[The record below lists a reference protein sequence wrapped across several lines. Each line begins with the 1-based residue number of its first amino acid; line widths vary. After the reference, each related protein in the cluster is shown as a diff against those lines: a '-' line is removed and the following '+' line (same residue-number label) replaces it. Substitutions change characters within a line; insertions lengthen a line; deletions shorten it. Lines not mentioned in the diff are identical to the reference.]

1 MNTPRLAR
9 ALALTLFA
17 ATAALHAQVPKIINY
32 QGRVAVDGVNFD
44 SETAG
49 RDGLFDFALVN
60 SDATYT
66 YWTND
71 GREGAAVQPLV
82 SLEIPVTKGLYSVQ
96 LGDTSIPTMAAIP
109 ASVFDNPDVRLRVW
123 FNDQSDGAN
132 TRELLTP
139 DQRITSVGYAMRADQ
154 ANGVADGAITSDKIA
169 AGAVGASQIADY
181 AITEPKLRL
190 GTELGAISDGTLGSS
205 ADALTFTR
213 TFDYPFAGPPNISLL
228 SPGWTLSDVTSTGFS
243 AAFDLVPVIPHTTP
257 GIGGSHTRM
266 VLADGHP
273 AICYYQAGAANL
285 VFVRATDPN
294 GSAWGTPVVID
305 SAGNVGIWNSMAI
318 INGHPAISYRYVGP
332 GGTSGELRFVRAT
345 DPQGTAWPMPVI
357 VDGGPPTFGNTG
369 VYTSMAEV
377 NGAPAISYHDGTT
390 SSFRYVRAND
400 ADGTSW
406 GVPVTVD
413 ADSISTSSSLKMV
426 NGRPAVAYSVNADGG
441 ALRFARASDADG
453 GTWGAPTAVNTGG
466 SLGRWPSLEVINGQP
481 AISYRDGQAD
491 DLKFAR
497 ATDADGTTWDI
508 PVSVDGV
515 DNVGEYSSLAIVGG
529 HPAISYYDKE
539 NDDLKYVQ
547 AADANG
553 NSWGAPVT
561 LDSEGNVG
569 QWTTLAVVNGRAAIS
584 YYDSTNQNVKY
595 VRLPELRW
603 QADDGTVAPL
613 TAAAVAEGTVGTAQL
628 AAGALSTPLGVT
640 GSSQAAVANTSYVAN
655 GDALTLIDLTE
666 TEAMVGDTIQIF
678 GTGMGGWNAGG
689 FEPWTARESERAWNA
704 VASSDDG
711 TRLIAADINSKLYTS
726 SDSGKTWT
734 PRDSV
739 RRWGAVA
746 SSNSGQ
752 YLVAAAGYFA
762 NAPGD
767 KIYTSD
773 DWGETW
779 TPRGVDRFWSSVA
792 SSANGDKLVA
802 VANSGT
808 IFTSENYG
816 QTWTE
821 RMDDANRGWYSVASS
836 TQGDILIA
844 AVRPGKIYTSTDSG
858 VIWTER
864 ITDTN
869 RFWEDV
875 AISGNGLKMFAVA
888 AGEFYTSIDSGET
901 WTSTVNSFGLKSL
914 ACSANGT
921 KLIGAEDGGKIY
933 ISTDS
938 GATWTAEES
947 DRGWNAVASS
957 ADGSKLVATGAFE
970 SIYTKGAYYE
980 IASGAQGT
988 RATLQYQAD
997 GSWTPAKE
1005 SQIADGSVGDASISS
1020 TASISDTKLATLTT
1034 PGKVANS
1041 ATTGTPANIPDTLV
1055 LRDGNGSFATQD
1067 ITLEGN
1073 LNLANTDASGN
1084 NGVITQGGRT
1094 LIHTFGDYNFFA
1106 GYQAGNFTM
1115 TGGANTAIG
1124 GYQPLRYNTTG
1135 ENNTAS
1141 GTLALTSNT
1150 SGNSNTANGMRSLAS
1165 NTTGSKNTASG
1176 HEAMFFND
1184 SGEENTA
1191 TGYQA
1196 LKQNTTGSLNT
1207 ASGTGALNF
1216 NTEGHSNSAFGSYAL
1231 QLNSTGSFNTAVGIN
1246 ALYDNNGDANTAL
1259 GNNALGQNESGSNNT
1274 AIGNGAGFWTDGDY
1288 NITIGH
1294 QGVPGE
1300 DHAIRIGTVGTHDKT
1315 LLVGNVGIGTSTPD
1329 IPLEVNGAATPT
1341 TVGPGKYFDSTT
1353 VGITDFAASGGIPI
1367 SIKASH
1373 NILATG
1379 FDAVSDERIKVIQG
1393 RSDSASDLG
1402 RLLRIEITD
1411 YHYKDKIDKGARPQK
1426 KVIAQQVETVYPQ
1439 AVNKTTDVVPDIF
1452 QKALIKDGWVA
1463 LTTDL
1468 KVGERVRLV
1477 TEAGHR
1483 AVHEVL
1489 ELGQDRFRTDF
1500 AEDVGEVFVYGREV
1514 KDFRSVDYEAISM
1527 LNVSA
1532 TQELARKVELLE
1544 EEKTNSEAEIARL
1557 QKQVAAQAQ
1566 ALARQADHHK
1576 ALDARLAALEQ
1587 AGSPAS
1593 VQAVKVALKK

>member
-1 MNTPRLAR
+1 MSDTPDFTHDMYTQRLAR
-9 ALALTLFA
+9 ALALTLLLPF
-17 ATAALHAQVPKIINY
+17 ATAALHAQVPQIINY
-32 QGRVAVDGVNFD
+32 QGRVVVDGVNF
-44 SETAG
+44 EGT
-49 RDGLFDFALVN
+49 GLFDFALVN
-60 SDATYT
+60 SDGSMT

-71 GREGAAVQPLV
+71 GQIGEDGPAGASIEPVISIPLT
-82 SLEIPVTKGLYSVQ
+82 VTKGLYSVQ
-96 LGDTSIPTMAAIP
+96 LGDTSIPNMAPIP

-123 FNDQSDGAN
+123 FNDN
-132 TRELLTP
+132 TVQGTDRRELLTP
-139 DQRITSVGYAMRADQ
+139 DQRITAVGYAMRADQ
-154 ANGVADGAITSDKIA
+154 ALSVPDGAITADKIA
-169 AGAVGASQIADY
+169 PGAVGTSQIADY

-228 SPGWTLSDVTSTGFS
+228 SPGWSLSDVTSTGFS

-266 VLADGHP
+266 ILADGHP

-294 GSAWGTPVVID
+294 GTAWGTPVVID
-305 SAGNVGIWNSMAI
+305 SSGNVGIWNSMAI
-318 INGHPAISYRYVGP
+318 INGHPAISYRSVGA

-345 DPQGTAWPMPVI
+345 DPQGTAWPMPII

-400 ADGTSW
+400 ADGISW

-491 DLKFAR
+491 DLNFVR
-497 ATDADGTTWDI
+497 ATDADGTTWDT

-603 QADDGTVAPL
+603 QANDGTVAPL
-613 TAAAVAEGTVGTAQL
+613 TAAAVAAGTVGTAQL
-628 AAGALSTPLGVT
+628 ATGALSVPFGIT
-640 GSSQAAVANTSYVAN
+640 GPSQAAVANTSYVAN
-655 GDALTLIDLTE
+655 GDASTLIDLTE
-666 TEAMVGDTIQIF
+666 TEAEVGDTIQIF
-678 GTGMGGWNAGG
+678 GTGMGGWAAGG

-711 TRLIAADINSKLYTS
+711 TRLIAADINSTLYTS
-726 SDSGKTWT
+726 SDSGQTWT

-739 RRWGAVA
+739 RRWGTVA
-746 SSNSGQ
+746 SSETGK

-779 TPRGVDRFWSSVA
+779 TPRGDDRFWSSVA

-836 TQGDILIA
+836 TEGEILIA

-888 AGEFYTSIDSGET
+888 AGEFHTSIDSGAT

-914 ACSANGT
+914 ACSADGT

-957 ADGSKLVATGAFE
+957 ADGSKLVATGSFE
-970 SIYTKGAYYE
+970 YLYTKGAYYE

-997 GSWTPAKE
+997 GSWAPAKE
-1005 SQIADGSVGDASISS
+1005 SQIADGSVGDSAISD
-1020 TASISDTKLATLTT
+1020 TASISDTKLAILST

-1041 ATTGTPANIPDTLV
+1041 ATTGTSPNIPGTLV
-1055 LRDGNGSFATQD
+1055 LRDGTGSFATQD
-1067 ITLEGN
+1067 IILHGN
-1073 LNLANTDASGN
+1073 LNLANTDWNGN
-1084 NGVITQGGRT
+1084 KGVITQGGLP
-1094 LIHTFGDYNFFA
+1094 LIHTFNAYNFFA
-1106 GYQAGNFTM
+1106 GFRAGNFTM
-1115 TGGANTAIG
+1115 TGNANTAIG
-1124 GYQPLRYNTTG
+1124 YTALRDNTTG

-1141 GTLALTSNT
+1141 GSWALNSNT
-1150 SGNSNTANGMRSLAS
+1150 TGNSNTANGMRSLTQ

-1176 HEAMFFND
+1176 HEAMFYNE

-1216 NTEGHSNSAFGSYAL
+1216 NMEGHSNSAFGSYAL
-1231 QLNSTGSFNTAVGIN
+1231 QLNFTGSFNTAVGIN

-1300 DHAIRIGTVGTHDKT
+1300 DHAIRIGTEGTHEKT
-1315 LLVGNVGIGTSTPD
+1315 LLVGNVGIGTSTPSD
-1329 IPLEVNGAATPT
+1329 TLTVHTPGSGYSIRNSNDAGVILNTYLSGSAQFGTSSNHKLELFTGTNGTVHVTLDTAGHLGIGDRNPSEKLTVAGNVKCTTVIITSDRNKKDGFEEVNAREVLDKVVEMPITRWHYKSETGVPHIGPMAQDFHGAFGVGPDDTHIT
-1341 TVGPGKYFDSTT
+1341 TV
-1353 VGITDFAASGGIPI
+1353 
-1367 SIKASH
+1367 
-1373 NILATG
+1373 
-1379 FDAVSDERIKVIQG
+1379 DA
-1393 RSDSASDLG
+1393 
-1402 RLLRIEITD
+1402 
-1411 YHYKDKIDKGARPQK
+1411 
-1426 KVIAQQVETVYPQ
+1426 
-1439 AVNKTTDVVPDIF
+1439 
-1452 QKALIKDGWVA
+1452 DGVA
-1463 LTTDL
+1463 LAAIKGL
-1468 KVGERVRLV
+1468 K
-1477 TEAGHR
+1477 
-1483 AVHEVL
+1483 EVID
-1489 ELGQDRFRTDF
+1489 E
-1500 AEDVGEVFVYGREV
+1500 
-1514 KDFRSVDYEAISM
+1514 KDAKI
-1527 LNVSA
+1527 
-1532 TQELARKVELLE
+1532 T
-1544 EEKTNSEAEIARL
+1544 
-1557 QKQVAAQAQ
+1557 
-1566 ALARQADHHK
+1566 
-1576 ALDARLAALEQ
+1576 ALEQ
-1587 AGSPAS
+1587 RLEAIERRLSLPPSPPNRTPA
-1593 VQAVKVALKK
+1593 ANRNTAPDLK